1 MTDDE
6 ARALLAG
13 VDAPRPL
20 PPSLRRE
27 LDDIIAADGPLL
39 VTDTARP
46 LPDDLRR
53 RLEATLITA
62 GPRPVPRAV
71 RRRILRATADRLPA
85 LTRAAA
91 VLVLLVGAVAVL
103 ARVDG
108 VDSGDRADRTASPAT
123 SPTSETSTTDVSAD
137 AAPGNATRNSH
148 GVVLEKG
155 VLGDEESPAVLAFN
169 AYVSPAGV
177 RQFAGK
183 AAGTA
188 AQADRGARDVT
199 VNLAPAPLAEGATG
213 IVFET
218 TFVRVADLT
227 DGAVSVGLPVEE
239 QARLAV
245 AKAYPE
251 EGSGRAV
258 VVVSAGEPWASAG
271 RAFESALRRRGVE
284 PRRVRYTSGAPRGAP
299 AVFLALS
306 PADARTYLGAHPT
319 APSRGIHAIAS
330 AYDDWLAQAGLTV
343 VSPFAPPGGAEEARL
358 RAVVPGGRLTAEAVH
373 GWVTAKV
380 VDELLRRTGGAPPTA
395 ADLAALDGWSP
406 GWGVVVGRP
415 GAYRLGVEGGRFLT
429 AGRFLPASPDR

>member
-6 ARALLAG
+6 ARALLVG
-13 VDAPRPL
+13 IDAPRPL
-20 PPSLRRE
+20 PASLRRE
-27 LDDIIAADGPLL
+27 LDDVIAADEPLL
-39 VTDTARP
+39 ETDTARP

-71 RRRILRATADRLPA
+71 RRRVVRATADRLPA

-108 VDSGDRADRTASPAT
+108 GDQTDRAVSPRSSST
-123 SPTSETSTTDVSAD
+123 SDTSTTEVPAD
-137 AAPGNATRNSH
+137 PAPGNATRNSD

-155 VLGDEESPAVLAFN
+155 VLGDEESPAVVAFN
-169 AYVSPAGV
+169 AYASKAGA

-183 AAGTA
+183 VAGSAAL
-188 AQADRGARDVT
+188 ADRAASLVT
-199 VNLAPAPLAEGATG
+199 VNLAPRPLAEGASS

-258 VVVSAGEPWASAG
+258 VVVSDGEPWGSAG
-271 RAFESALRRRGVE
+271 RAFESALRTRGVA
-284 PRRVRYTSGAPRGAP
+284 PRRVSYTSGAPRGAP

-306 PADARTYLGAHPT
+306 PADARTYLSERPT

-330 AYDDWLAQAGLTV
+330 AYDDGLAHAGLTV
-343 VSPFAPPGGAEEARL
+343 LSPFAPPGGAEEARL
-358 RAVVPGGRLTAEAVH
+358 RAALPDGRLTAEAIH

-380 VDELLRRTGGAPPTA
+380 VEELLRRAGGAPPTTD
-395 ADLAALDGWSP
+395 DLAALDGWSP

-415 GAYRLGVEGGRFLT
+415 GAYRLRDEGGRFVT
-429 AGRFLPASPDR
+429 AGRFLPASTDR